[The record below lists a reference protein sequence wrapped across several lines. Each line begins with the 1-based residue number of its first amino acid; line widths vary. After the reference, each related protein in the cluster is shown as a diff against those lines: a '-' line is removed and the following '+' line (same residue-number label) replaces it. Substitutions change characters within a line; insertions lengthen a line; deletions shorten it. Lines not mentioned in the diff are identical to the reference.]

1 MKEKVMTAIKPYIQI
16 ARPDNWTKNVFMLP
30 GIALA
35 LFDDPTLIRWD
46 HIPGLLIAL
55 ISLCLLASSNYVI
68 NEILDAETDRFH
80 PVKKKRPI
88 PSGQVHIP
96 LAYAEWILCCLA
108 GLVLAWLVNFPFF
121 AIALVYLVLAWA
133 YNIPPVRLKDIPYGD
148 VLSESA
154 NNPIRLLMGWYATGN
169 LRLIML
175 SALLAYWMLGAFLM
189 AAKRFAEYRKINS
202 KEQAVKYR
210 KSFSYYNSDR
220 LIFSIIYYASAFG
233 LFAGI
238 FIIRYQIELILG
250 VPFIAGFFSYYLHIG
265 FLEDSPVQYPEK
277 LYQNKKF
284 MIYTALTAAVMI
296 GLLFVHIPIIGQI
309 FQGRPN

>member
-1 MKEKVMTAIKPYIQI
+1 MTAIIPYIKI
-16 ARPDNWTKNVFMLP
+16 ARPDNWTKNVFMIP
-30 GIALA
+30 GAALA
-35 LFDDPTLIRWD
+35 LFDNPTLVTWD
-46 HIPGLLIAL
+46 HIPGFVIGL

-68 NEILDAETDRFH
+68 NEILDAPTDRFH

-88 PSGQVHIP
+88 PSGEVKIP

-108 GLVLAWLVNFPFF
+108 GLVLAWGVNIPFF
-121 AIALVYLVLAWA
+121 VVALVYLVLAWA
-133 YNIPPVRLKDIPYGD
+133 YNIPPVRLKDIPYAD

-154 NNPIRLLMGWYATGN
+154 NNPIRLLMGWYAVGN
-169 LRLIML
+169 LGLIML

-189 AAKRFAEYRKINS
+189 ATKRFAEYVKINS
-202 KEQAVKYR
+202 KDLAVKYR
-210 KSFSYYNSDR
+210 KSFAYYNSDR

-250 VPFIAGFFSYYLHIG
+250 VPFIAGFFSYYLRIG

-277 LYQNKKF
+277 LYQNKNF
-284 MIYTALTAAVMI
+284 MIYTGLTAAIMI
-296 GLLFVHIPIIGQI
+296 GLLFVKIPLIGEI
-309 FQGRPN
+309 FRGRPH